1 MWVVY
6 LEMFVALALLI
17 LIVWFTL
24 PKKKPRAMEDAR
36 GKDDAAKG
44 GPE

>member
-6 LEMFVALALLI
+6 LEMLVALALLI

-24 PKKKPRAMEDAR
+24 PKKKPRASESGRDR
-36 GKDDAAKG
+36 DDAAKG